1 MKPSAQTSFA
11 ERLGQALGR
20 MWRAYMRQER
30 KVNGWLVAQGLPA
43 GVSKVLLLAIKLVA
57 LGVLVYVAF
66 WLVLLL
72 VFAVAAAWMIRDPDQ
87 DDPEELAVGEQAEH
101 KSNPGYHPALY
112 NDAPDSRYAGPRYD
126 DD

>member
-30 KVNGWLVAQGLPA
+30 KVNGWLVAQGLPV
-43 GVSKVLLLAIKLVA
+43 GVARALLLAIKLLA
-57 LGVLVYVAF
+57 LGVLLYVAF
-66 WLVLLL
+66 WLALLL
-72 VFAVAAAWMIRDPDQ
+72 VFALVAASVASRKSSDEEEPEWRMGLSGYGLYRGDTRIDP
-87 DDPEELAVGEQAEH
+87 G
-101 KSNPGYHPALY
+101 NP
-112 NDAPDSRYAGPRYD
+112 D